1 MIVEQKTKKAF
12 VPVTIT
18 LETEEE
24 LILLKELTSF
34 VDTESIEALEE
45 SLAYEV
51 TEDVTI
57 DDIDTFSE
65 KLYNELYDIINYTI

>member
-1 MIVEQKTKKAF
+1 MKVSQQKKAF